1 MKFGV
6 RLPPPQFC
14 PLAVAEWMKLCF
26 HEDPY
31 QRPSFE
37 ELKSSMTQICSSLNE
52 KLNTNRNHNHSSN
65 NEDSAVIYADIEM
78 KQRYFHLKNENKY
91 SKLLNHVKPAESS
104 YDTSLQTRSYSK
116 ETKTSQQYPSNDD
129 TVSSPYQI
137 HEFKCTI
144 EGPKDRIIAPGIG
157 NKYKRLSQRLRR
169 SRYELKEH
177 YYLTYPGKTSSNH
190 HKSLPIVS
198 STQSCN
204 HLYMFQP
211 ILDKSNHNKDI
222 DTKFGN

>member
-1 MKFGV
+1 
-6 RLPPPQFC
+6 
-14 PLAVAEWMKLCF
+14 MKLCF
-26 HEDPY
+26 QEDPY

-37 ELKSSMTQICSSLNE
+37 ELKNSMTQICSSLSE
-52 KLNTNRNHNHSSN
+52 KPNINQNYNHSSN
-65 NEDSAVIYADIEM
+65 NQDSAVIYADIEM

-91 SKLLNHVKPAESS
+91 SKLLKHVKPAESS
-104 YDTSLQTRSYSK
+104 YDATLHTQSNST
-116 ETKTSQQYPSNDD
+116 ETKTSQQCPSKDD
-129 TVSSPYQI
+129 AVSSPYQI
-137 HEFKCTI
+137 DELKCII
-144 EGPKDRIIAPGIG
+144 EDPKDKIVAPGFG

-169 SRYELKEH
+169 SQYELKEH

-211 ILDKSNHNKDI
+211 ILDRSNYDKDI
-222 DTKFGN
+222 DNRMGNQ